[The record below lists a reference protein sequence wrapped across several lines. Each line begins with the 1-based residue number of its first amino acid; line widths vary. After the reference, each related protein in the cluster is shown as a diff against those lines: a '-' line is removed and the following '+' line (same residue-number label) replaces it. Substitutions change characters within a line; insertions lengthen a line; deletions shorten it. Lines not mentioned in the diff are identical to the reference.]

1 VAEVCPPEDL
11 LTTAIK
17 KAQYMLK
24 VAPLAAQEMKR
35 LIREGADAP
44 LETGLS
50 LEQEVLFRLYT
61 TQDAAEGIRAFVEKR
76 DPTFKGK

>member
-1 VAEVCPPEDL
+1 
-11 LTTAIK
+11 
-17 KAQYMLK
+17 MLK
-24 VAPLAAQEMKR
+24 VAPLSAREMKR
-35 LIREGADAP
+35 LIRDGVEAP

-76 DPTFKGK
+76 DAIFEGK